1 MVNIKRNK
9 VIETREVEVEK
20 GVTLELTDEEAQA
33 VKVALGQVA
42 GNSNSSRR
50 LTENVFCKLVDIYGL
65 ESNSPIDGVL
75 TFRDG
80 YIE

>member
-1 MVNIKRNK
+1 MANIKRNK
-9 VIETREVEVEK
+9 VIETREVEVDK
-20 GVTLELTDEEAQA
+20 GVTLELTDEEAIA
-33 VKVALGQVA
+33 VKMALGRIA

-65 ESNSPIDGVL
+65 EEHTPIDGVL
-75 TFRDG
+75 TFEDG